1 MKKEGRASKLDVY
14 EGVRDE
20 VTQRENEAPG
30 RRKKR
35 QRRVVCRVLLP
46 RPVDRTG
53 RGPAGEHRAASGRW
67 SRLVRGGDLR
77 VYESVACFGFCACA
91 VGVSDKVVYTL

>member
-1 MKKEGRASKLDVY
+1 M
-14 EGVRDE
+14 
-20 VTQRENEAPG
+20 
-30 RRKKR
+30 
-35 QRRVVCRVLLP
+35 CRVLLP
-46 RPVDRTG
+46 G
-53 RGPAGEHRAASGRW
+53 QWIGLGAGEHRAASGRW

>member
-46 RPVDRTG
+46 GQWIGLGAGPRASTGRPVD
-53 RGPAGEHRAASGRW
+53 AGAGWCVVETYVFTRA
-67 SRLVRGGDLR
+67 LR
-77 VYESVACFGFCACA
+77 VLAFAHVRWA
-91 VGVSDKVVYTL
+91 